1 MVEVH
6 TKKPLQFKVRAVVTV
21 RNKIKEDFK
30 ETMLK
35 HLDAIN
41 DSIETRNVVLELIST
56 EIDPKTK
63 SPKKSSKAAGQR
75 NPMSKQRV
83 NYTTE
88 FIVDSNFG
96 VPGAITVTNKH
107 QREFFLES
115 ITIEGFFSGA
125 VHFPCKSWV
134 QGERIFFSNKGV

>member
-1 MVEVH
+1 MTISFFHHFNELV
-6 TKKPLQFKVRAVVTV
+6 LLL
-21 RNKIKEDFK
+21 RNEISKE
-30 ETMLK
+30 EQQ
-35 HLDAIN
+35 
-41 DSIETRNVVLELIST
+41 SSW
-56 EIDPKTK
+56 
-63 SPKKSSKAAGQR
+63 SKKSNVKAE
-75 NPMSKQRV
+75 RV

-115 ITIEGFFSGA
+115 ITIEGFVSGA

-134 QGERIFFSNKGV
+134 QGERILRKQEDTFIEVKRFILGMTKMSN